1 MRSDAKKVFY
11 YHADASS
18 LGGFIEEPFEGVI
31 PAVSSISLPAV
42 GGYATNRTEA
52 LNFKEIIS
60 CRSAY
65 TRSIRP
71 RDCRGWSVVHAG
83 HVCG

>member
-1 MRSDAKKVFY
+1 MQSNAKKVFY

-31 PAVSSISLPAV
+31 PSAASISLPAV

-52 LNFKEIIS
+52 GRANK
-60 CRSAY
+60 AAA
-65 TRSIRP
+65 TGRP
-71 RDCRGWSVVHAG
+71 D
-83 HVCG
+83 

>member
-1 MRSDAKKVFY
+1 MQSNAKKVFY
-11 YHADASS
+11 YHADANS
-18 LGGFIEEPFEGVI
+18 LGGYIEEPFEGII

-42 GGYATNRTEA
+42 GGYVTNRTEA

-65 TRSIRP
+65 TRVSGTCAR
-71 RDCRGWSVVHAG
+71 
-83 HVCG
+83 